1 MDLSSGSK
9 DDDESKR
16 QTEENPDASCLNSPT
31 GPVNVLIN
39 CLKNMEKEQR
49 N

>member
-31 GPVNVLIN
+31 GPVNVFAKS
-39 CLKNMEKEQR
+39 LKSN
-49 N
+49 